1 MEQKNNQSKKGMRI
15 VIAGML
21 IVFIVG
27 CFFGGRQWLLPART
41 RSQTADKRH
50 ALSQSIYTAD
60 SQSGYARLT
69 ASEQIVYAQFL
80 KAAETHLPSVAL
92 SGIRLDVEAVKR
104 VWQAFYQDNPQIF
117 WVSGYRYTYGGA
129 NQIVSGV
136 QLVYAYTQQEAQAKQ
151 RQIDTGAKRILAQIP
166 KGADDYHTVLAVHDA
181 IVKDTRY
188 GSGSKDNQNIVS
200 VLVDH
205 ESVCAGYSRAMQ
217 YLLKKAGIYCTVV
230 DGRVASRGAH
240 EWNLVKMDGDY
251 YFVDVTWDDPTFEG
265 GAPSDYVDH
274 AFFGITTRALLKN
287 HTIDAP
293 LGEIAT
299 CEATRDNYF
308 AREQRDY
315 RAGESGKFLRAVL
328 MARYRGEKIF
338 SARFASADDMQ
349 KAVSRLRW
357 LRLPGLRYVKR
368 EEMRVLTLLM
378 P

>member
-21 IVFIVG
+21 IVLIAG
-27 CFFGGRQWLLPART
+27 CFFGGRQWFLPARIRP
-41 RSQTADKRH
+41 RSEAKRH

-69 ASEQIVYAQFL
+69 DSEQIAYSQFL
-80 KAAETHLPSVAL
+80 KAAETHLPSVEL
-92 SGIRLDVEAVKR
+92 SGVQLDIGGVKR

-136 QLVYAYTQQEAQAKQ
+136 QLVYAYTRQEAQAKQ
-151 RQIDTGAKRILAQIP
+151 QQIDAGAKRILAQIP

-188 GSGSKDNQNIVS
+188 GSGSKDHQNIAS

-230 DGRVASRGAH
+230 DGRAAGRGAH
-240 EWNLVKMDGDY
+240 EWNLVKMDGNY
-251 YFVDVTWDDPTFEG
+251 YFVDVTWDDPTFDSE
-265 GAPSDYVDH
+265 APLGYVDH

-299 CEATRDNYF
+299 CEATRDNYYV
-308 AREQRDY
+308 REQHDY
-315 RAGESGKFLRAVL
+315 HAGELGKFLRAVL
-328 MARYRGEKIF
+328 MAHYRGEKIF

-349 KAVSRLRW
+349 KAIDRLRW
-357 LRLPGLRYVKR
+357 LRLSGLRYVKR
-368 EEMRVLTLLM
+368 EEMHVLTLLM